1 MRITLLFLL
10 SGLLLLGNSTAA
22 LAGFQWAPPS
32 NRAPASAPAPKA
44 QAEQPF
50 MLQSEDDLSGLP
62 TVESAPLA
70 PAPFMIERQNLQPS
84 PLPPREQQAMQQQS
98 QPAPQQPQMAQESQ
112 SGAPISLLK
121 ANQPDPETAPQY
133 APRPQ
138 IQVIRQLEPG
148 RSDAETETGSAPQV
162 QETAPHQGEEP
173 LKITTIT
180 RRAQTRKE
188 PEVRTSPAT
197 VPYAKPAITLLAKLP
212 EEAPQDSFAPI
223 SGFGTDL
230 PLAIALGQIVPP
242 QYGYVP
248 MGNIDLGKRVS
259 WNGEGRP
266 WNIVLDDMLRPEGL
280 ESEVQGNKVLLQRI
294 GTRHQRATAIVD
306 TTVIDG
312 TAAQKTIAA
321 PPSSPETPPTTLT
334 ITTEPT
340 EAKQK
345 LAEVPP
351 APAQPRMAS
360 TAPSYNA
367 PSYNKGERLWQAAQ
381 GESLRTILTAWSQ
394 RAGFALVWQSP
405 KDFNVNSDI
414 LVTGSF
420 ENALD
425 ILMNYGVGKSA
436 PSYTIKQTGDNANPG
451 VIVVQG

>member
-10 SGLLLLGNSTAA
+10 SGLLLLGNGTAA
-22 LAGFQWAPPS
+22 LAGFQWAPPA
-32 NRAPASAPAPKA
+32 NRTPAPAPKA
-44 QAEQPF
+44 QEEQPV
-50 MLQSEDDLSGLP
+50 MLQSDDDLSGLP

-70 PAPFMIERQNLQPS
+70 PEPVMIERQNLQPT
-84 PLPPREQQAMQQQS
+84 PLSPREQQAMRPQS
-98 QPAPQQPQMAQESQ
+98 QPAPQQPQMVQESQ

-133 APRPQ
+133 AQRPQ

-148 RSDAETETGSAPQV
+148 RSDAPSETISAPQM
-162 QETAPHQGEEP
+162 QETVPHQGEEP

-188 PEVRTSPAT
+188 PEIRTSPAT
-197 VPYAKPAITLLAKLP
+197 IPYAKPAITLLAKLP
-212 EEAPQDSFAPI
+212 EEAQQNSFAPI

-259 WNGEGRP
+259 WSGEGRP
-266 WNIVLDDMLRPEGL
+266 RNIVLDDMLRPEGL

-306 TTVIDG
+306 TTVIEG
-312 TAAQKTIAA
+312 TAAQTTLAA
-321 PPSSPETPPTTLT
+321 PPTTLT

-360 TAPSYNA
+360 AAPASS

-436 PSYTIKQTGDNANPG
+436 PSYTIKPTGDNANPG
-451 VIVVQG
+451 VVVVQG